1 MTTQEDFAA
10 RERGKQAQMAL
21 EVLAGVIETRGEAT
35 LNEAEAAHLAGDL
48 TPERAYALLVTLI
61 EQRRLLVT
69 LERDAD
75 QGVAA
80 ARRIQKSMDAQTE
93 AVAAE
98 TVIPLRGRNR
108 FMPGGSRRPPPVKPG
123 A

>member
-1 MTTQEDFAA
+1 MTQEDFAA
-10 RERGKQAQMAL
+10 REHGKQAQMAL
-21 EVLAGVIETRGEAT
+21 EVVEGLIEARGEAT
-35 LNEAEAAHLAGDL
+35 LAEAEAAYFDGKL
-48 TPERAYALLVTLI
+48 TPERAYTLLVTLL
-61 EQRRLLVT
+61 EQRRLLLT

-98 TVIPLRGRNR
+98 TVVSLRGRNR

>member
-1 MTTQEDFAA
+1 MTNGDFAA

-21 EVLAGVIETRGEAT
+21 EVLSGVIETRGEAT
-35 LNEAEAAHLAGDL
+35 LNEAEAAHLTGEL

-69 LERDAD
+69 LERDMD

-80 ARRIQKSMDAQTE
+80 AVRIQKSMDAQTE
-93 AVAAE
+93 ATQTE
-98 TVIPLRGRNR
+98 TVVSLLGRNR
-108 FMPGGSRRPPPVKPG
+108 FMPGGSRRPPPAKPG